1 MLPSFTVI
9 IFCSIIICELLKFVT
24 FFPNH
29 TSIPLSGIGM
39 IQLEG
44 LYLDYKDR
52 IEGFIK
58 RMVRDT
64 ALAQDLTQE
73 TFIRAQKGLKDF
85 RGESSPLTWLFR
97 IANNLC
103 LDQLRKEKG
112 RGLMIDF
119 FEYLDDRDH
128 GAEEPGKNEEGDEQ
142 VHLLEQREMS
152 ECVQEFVDRLPE
164 TYQSV
169 MVLYYLEGFSIEEIS
184 GILGASSVSI
194 RVRLHRAREEL
205 KALLEEGCDFC
216 RDERDVFVCTR
227 KEKEEG

>member
-1 MLPSFTVI
+1 MTQ
-9 IFCSIIICELLKFVT
+9 
-24 FFPNH
+24 
-29 TSIPLSGIGM
+29 
-39 IQLEG
+39 QLEE
-44 LYLDYKDR
+44 LYRDYKDR
-52 IEGFIK
+52 IEGFIR

-85 RGESSPLTWLFR
+85 RGESSSLTWLFR

-103 LDQLRKEKG
+103 LDHLRKEKG
-112 RGLMIDF
+112 RGLMVDF
-119 FEYLDDRDH
+119 FEYLDNRDY
-128 GAEEPGKNEEGDEQ
+128 GAEESGKNEESDQQ

-164 TYQSV
+164 TYRSV
-169 MVLYYLEGFSIEEIS
+169 MVLYYLEGFSIEEIA
-184 GILGASSVSI
+184 GILGISSVSI

-205 KALLEEGCDFC
+205 RILLEEGCDFS

-227 KEKEEG
+227 KEKDDG

>member
-1 MLPSFTVI
+1 
-9 IFCSIIICELLKFVT
+9 
-24 FFPNH
+24 
-29 TSIPLSGIGM
+29 M
-39 IQLEG
+39 IQLEE
-44 LYLDYKDR
+44 LFRDYNDR
-52 IEGFIK
+52 IEGFIR
-58 RMVRDT
+58 RMVRDV

-103 LDQLRKEKG
+103 LDHLRKEKG

-119 FEYLDDRDH
+119 FEYLDNRDH
-128 GAEEPGKNEEGDEQ
+128 GAEESGKNEESDQQ

-164 TYQSV
+164 TYRSV
-169 MVLYYLEGFSIEEIS
+169 MILYYLEEFSIEEIA
-184 GILGASSVSI
+184 GILGASSVST

-205 KALLEEGCDFC
+205 RVLLEEGCDFC

-227 KEKEEG
+227 KEKDDG

>member
-1 MLPSFTVI
+1 
-9 IFCSIIICELLKFVT
+9 
-24 FFPNH
+24 
-29 TSIPLSGIGM
+29 M
-39 IQLEG
+39 IQLDE
-44 LYLDYKDR
+44 LYRDYKDR
-52 IEGFIK
+52 IEGFIR

-85 RGESSPLTWLFR
+85 RGEASISTWLFR

-103 LDQLRKEKG
+103 LDHLRKEKG
-112 RGLMIDF
+112 KGMMVDF
-119 FEYLDDRDH
+119 FEYLDNLDY
-128 GAEEPGKNEEGDEQ
+128 GAEESGKSEESDQQ

-164 TYQSV
+164 TYRSV
-169 MVLYYLEGFSIEEIS
+169 MVLYYLEGFSIEEIA
-184 GILGASSVSI
+184 GILGTSSVSI

-205 KALLEEGCDFC
+205 KTLLEEGCDFS

-227 KEKEEG
+227 KEKGDE